1 MSRRPNF
8 VEPASRR
15 LSPFEFAF
23 ELAGALLAAPAFE
36 VAFEFVNRAAARFS
50 LRTGCAGSKGGGRL
64 LFRRASLT
72 LT

>member
-1 MSRRPNF
+1 MSPRPNL
-8 VEPASRR
+8 VAPTSRR

-23 ELAGALLAAPAFE
+23 ELEGALLAAPAFE

-50 LRTGCAGSKGGGRL
+50 LRTGCAGSKGSGRLLL

-72 LT
+72 